1 MKERRVEEFKA
12 ACREYL
18 DTVSLHLLRILGRS
32 LQMKK
37 PTAMKK
43 GALIEEILGI
53 LSGEISPQ
61 RDKKGAPIKYDH
73 LDKKIIEKIHALKAE
88 YFGEE
93 QPTLSQPIENEEKTA
108 KEPKETN
115 EKEVKYS
122 SCVQLVLNI
131 ADLNNEQ
138 QDCLKAF
145 LSSLVITP

>member
-1 MKERRVEEFKA
+1 
-12 ACREYL
+12 
-18 DTVSLHLLRILGRS
+18 
-32 LQMKK
+32 
-37 PTAMKK
+37 MKK
-43 GALIEEILGI
+43 GALIEEILSI

-88 YFGEE
+88 YLGEE
-93 QPTLSQPIENEEKTA
+93 QPTLSQPIENEEKAA
-108 KEPKETN
+108 KELKETN